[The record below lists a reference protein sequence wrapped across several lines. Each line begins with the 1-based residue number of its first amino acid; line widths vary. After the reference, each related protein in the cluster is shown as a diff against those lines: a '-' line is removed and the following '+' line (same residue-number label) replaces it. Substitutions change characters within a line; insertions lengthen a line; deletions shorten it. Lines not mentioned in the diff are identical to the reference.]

1 MGSPAFHEADFIGE
15 TGFGD
20 GEDNDCDTPDNG
32 LPNLVGSAD
41 VAIVAARKRS
51 SHSSSYSSS
60 SSDDHVHVT
69 LTLTI
74 ENIGDADANEV
85 VVKGLVS
92 LPKYGVFVNFMDGD
106 DSFGFHVNSDGD
118 FQWSQTEIP
127 AGESRSVNIDIAL
140 KSSHDIK
147 DVRVVAA
154 ITETEGFTPNVV
166 FTLA

>member
-1 MGSPAFHEADFIGE
+1 MG
-15 TGFGD
+15 
-20 GEDNDCDTPDNG
+20 
-32 LPNLVGSAD
+32 
-41 VAIVAARKRS
+41 IVAARKRS
-51 SHSSSYSSS
+51 SHSSSYSVLFVFFVVEQRRSRAR
-60 SSDDHVHVT
+60 HAHAHYR
-69 LTLTI
+69 
-74 ENIGDADANEV
+74 EHWRCRCERV